1 MNLRFPLAA
10 LQPGMELAVGICHDG
25 GVLLPAGA
33 KVTERHLKQLSSWGI
48 TEVEP
53 ETPVHSLAE
62 LVKGGAALLP
72 AQLGQAPAQSGGWK
86 PPGHD
91 SPDGRTFRVTES
103 ITWIE
108 GVVTLDKPTII
119 QGSIGAHVRIE
130 AASDLQVDGDVGT
143 GVRIRAGRDLAVRG
157 EILGTAERPVIL
169 EAERMSLH
177 GARFATMSA
186 RGLVTA
192 VDLIR
197 CQVKAGTEISVSGH
211 ERGVVA
217 SELEAGERI
226 RCGLAG
232 GEEDKAAVL
241 RVTQARQ
248 KQLYQVIVSIERSVS
263 EAAAEMGRL
272 EKVIEVIRILGE
284 KVVTLPAEK
293 KQELAAQSKRY
304 IELKAEVSSLEA
316 KRIKALEEIER
327 DIADISECPI
337 QIQKLLP
344 GIEVIVGPASLHL
357 MARQNATGY
366 TVKNGRIRALSAI

>member
-1 MNLRFPLAA
+1 MNLRIPLAA

-25 GVLLPAGA
+25 GVLLPAGS

-48 TEVEP
+48 TEVET

-62 LVKGGAALLP
+62 LVKGGAGLAPIDFGRP
-72 AQLGQAPAQSGGWK
+72 AEPASGWRPAGR
-86 PPGHD
+86 D
-91 SPDGRTFRVTES
+91 APDGRTFLVTES

-108 GVVTLDKPTII
+108 GVVSFEKPTIV
-119 QGSIGAHVRIE
+119 QGSVGAHVRIE
-130 AASDLQVDGDVGT
+130 AAADLQIDGDIGT

-177 GARFATMSA
+177 GARFATLSA
-186 RGLVTA
+186 RSLVTA
-192 VDLIR
+192 VDLVR
-197 CQVKAGTEISVSGH
+197 CQVKAGAEISVSGH

-241 RVTQARQ
+241 KVTQVRQ
-248 KQLYQVIVSIERSVS
+248 KQLYQVIVTIERALA
-263 EAAAEMGRL
+263 EAASEMGRL

-293 KQELAAQSKRY
+293 KQELAIQSKRY
-304 IELKAEVSSLEA
+304 MDLKAEVATLET

-344 GIEVIVGPASLHL
+344 GIEVIVGAASLHL